1 MAKIKKTKNA
11 LKAERESLARF
22 YRFLPTL
29 ELKKQQLQI
38 EVRRT
43 RAALAASRAEE
54 AALRAELDGFTR
66 QQPALVPDR
75 TGQVWGDYALVE
87 TRERLE
93 LGPEPHWLAAFS
105 PQEREEER
113 ELGRRLMALMM
124 QHLSAPDD
132 DQALLIE
139 AKSIAVRYA
148 QTCMQV
154 GLTASE
160 GLEATTFFRD
170 ALTEVAL
177 QMPQVASLDS
187 GARLRLLRKINQV
200 FNVVQLG
207 VVEYFDHHH

>member
-1 MAKIKKTKNA
+1 MKIGGVLMSTVDHPQW
-11 LKAERESLARF
+11 LSLTQAARLLGVHPTTLRRWCDRGEVPVHVTPGGHR
-22 YRFLPTL
+22 RF
-29 ELKKQQLQI
+29 
-38 EVRRT
+38 
-43 RAALAASRAEE
+43 
-54 AALRAELDGFTR
+54 LRAELDGFTR

>member
-1 MAKIKKTKNA
+1 M
-11 LKAERESLARF
+11 
-22 YRFLPTL
+22 
-29 ELKKQQLQI
+29 
-38 EVRRT
+38 
-43 RAALAASRAEE
+43 
-54 AALRAELDGFTR
+54 
-66 QQPALVPDR
+66 
-75 TGQVWGDYALVE
+75 
-87 TRERLE
+87 
-93 LGPEPHWLAAFS
+93 
-105 PQEREEER
+105 
-113 ELGRRLMALMM
+113 
-124 QHLSAPDD
+124 
-132 DQALLIE
+132 
-139 AKSIAVRYA
+139 RYA